1 MIRERLQ
8 ALRDRWERLSS
19 RERAMVSA
27 LGVTFVIMVTLI
39 LGFFITDG
47 LATLDERNADMR
59 QALRDLETRREPYL
73 RERAKTAQ
81 LEARIGRTPVQLQGY
96 LEAAAKE
103 AGVEIPE
110 SNERPAVPA
119 GKRYVERAVDL
130 HLRQVK
136 LDALV
141 KFLRKIESGPNNLVM
156 VTSLSIRTRDDK
168 HEDLDVELTVST
180 FEHAPEKREKKG
192 DKS

>member
-19 RERAMVSA
+19 RERTMVSA
-27 LGVTFVIMVTLI
+27 LGITVVIMLTLI
-39 LGFFITDG
+39 FGFIITDG
-47 LATLDERNADMR
+47 LATLGERNADMR

-73 RERAKTAQ
+73 REKAKT
-81 LEARIGRTPVQLQGY
+81 LELEQRIGRTPVQLQGY

-110 SNERPAVPA
+110 SNERPPAPA
-119 GKRYVERAVDL
+119 GKHYVERAVDL
-130 HLRQVK
+130 RLRQVK
-136 LDALV
+136 IDALV
-141 KFLRKIESGPNNLVM
+141 KFLRKIESGPNNVVM

-180 FEHAPEKREKKG
+180 FDHATEKKEKKG